1 MSVRYQHTFLIASL
15 FAACLVAPPARAT
28 GNAGG
33 QQQNVTADQQS
44 NAKSDRAITRKIR
57 QALVADKSLS
67 TEAHNVTIVT
77 RNGAVTLRGTVKS
90 EDEKQKVLS
99 TAAQVVDASKIDNQ
113 LTVNGA

>member
-1 MSVRYQHTFLIASL
+1 MSVRYQRTFLIASL
-15 FAACLVAPPARAT
+15 LFAACVVAPPARAT
-28 GNAGG
+28 SGSG
-33 QQQNVTADQQS
+33 QQQGVTADQQS

-113 LTVNGA
+113 LMVKGA